1 MASMTSQE
9 LALDASITDFLIRH
23 DAELEFRKVCEL
35 ARTSF
40 PALIGLEAIL
50 QEDPDEDGRAQA
62 VLCAKLPEAY
72 PDDQLQAS
80 MRRYHER
87 LIAEIPLS
95 YCPLFALV
103 TAFVSE

>member
-1 MASMTSQE
+1 MASTTSQE
-9 LALDASITDFLIRH
+9 LTVDASISDFLIRH
-23 DAELEFRKVCEL
+23 SAEREFRKVCEL
-35 ARTSF
+35 VRASF
-40 PALIGLEAIL
+40 PALIGLEVTL

-62 VLCAKLPEAY
+62 LVCAKLPEVY

-87 LIAEIPLS
+87 LIAELPLS

-103 TAFVSE
+103 IAFVSG